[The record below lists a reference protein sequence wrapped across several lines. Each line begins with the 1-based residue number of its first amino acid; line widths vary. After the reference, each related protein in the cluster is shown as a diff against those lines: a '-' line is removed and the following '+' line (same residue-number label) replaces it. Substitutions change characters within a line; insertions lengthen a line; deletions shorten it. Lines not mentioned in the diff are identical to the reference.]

1 MFEFSIL
8 PFSTSNILYF
18 NGSIY
23 NLDLT
28 ISNIYEYSAQI
39 TKLVEL
45 SLNIEQNNTII
56 L

>member
-8 PFSTSNILYF
+8 PFSTSNTMYF
-18 NGSIY
+18 NTEVYDFILQSSFTHEY
-23 NLDLT
+23 T
-28 ISNIYEYSAQI
+28 SNI
-39 TKLVEL
+39 TKLVEI

>member
-8 PFSTSNILYF
+8 PFSTSNTQYF
-18 NGSIY
+18 NGGIY
-23 NLDLT
+23 SVNLS
-28 ISNIYEYSAQI
+28 ISNTYEYSAQI

-45 SLNIEQNNTII
+45 SLNIEQDNTVI